1 MQLLK
6 VVLALAAVAFVPSE
20 GVEVKA
26 VAGQSLRQMIAARKR
41 TAAPTTAAPTTAA
54 PTTPTAAPT
63 TAAPTTLNPT
73 AEPTTPTAA
82 PTAPPGCTCGCNNKC
97 CCNTGPNA
105 NYVPGMCKTSYFGT
119 TSFTYCISDYTIP

>member
-6 VVLALAAVAFVPSE
+6 VVLALAAVFVPSE
-20 GVEVKA
+20 GVEIKA
-26 VAGQSLRQMIAARKR
+26 VAGQSLRQIRRR

-73 AEPTTPTAA
+73 AVPTMPTVA

-97 CCNTGPNA
+97 CCNRGPNA
-105 NYVPGMCKTSYFGT
+105 KYAPGVCDTPTGWYNYTP
-119 TSFTYCISDYTIP
+119 YCVSDYTIP